1 MSSGSCCVPDFRGGP
16 GEVTS
21 RPTQS
26 QEVLFLILGI
36 ERCLGSDLLSL
47 RRTPTEARIEEN
59 PNQRTR
65 HIRMRGREMKQPG
78 GPPFTC
84 SSSAVGPRSLE
95 AQSLEREK
103 ALAAEIIIYQW
114 DIMIKTTPRSRQ
126 HEPHKEGSISSPK
139 RVLGLPAGRTG
150 HARRRRMAEKCLMYK
165 KLPVRCRIEHGLL
178 EED

>member
-1 MSSGSCCVPDFRGGP
+1 MFWVSSGSCCVPGFRGGP

-59 PNQRTR
+59 PNKRTR
-65 HIRMRGREMKQPG
+65 HVRMQGREMKQPG

-95 AQSLEREK
+95 AQSLERET

-114 DIMIKTTPRSRQ
+114 DIMIKTTPRRA
-126 HEPHKEGSISSPK
+126 GSTSHIK
-139 RVLGLPAGRTG
+139 RGPFPARKG
-150 HARRRRMAEKCLMYK
+150 C
-165 KLPVRCRIEHGLL
+165 
-178 EED
+178 